1 MTDPAYSADHSRCLV
16 LAAVAGLG
24 VSAVMTQL
32 ALMRELLGAFSGNEL
47 VLGISMGGWLML
59 TGLGTWLGRFLPGGR
74 IHSDRGCEGETQ
86 TSSGDATPSSRFD
99 RPSAAGAPRLQV
111 AANGPASAI
120 LTIGL
125 LLIAIIPLAQ
135 VVAVRVLRDVVFIRG
150 AAVGVSGTVL
160 GCAVLLLPFC
170 LVSGALLA
178 QACALLARENG
189 LGVSMQIVG
198 SELARDSE
206 GKSPV
211 PRQARDPELVER
223 ASRLPTQ
230 STRQLCYYERDGII
244 LENHGS
250 GAIGR
255 VYLADSL
262 GSIGGGVLF
271 SFALVPFFDHF
282 ALLCF
287 PAALNLLLA
296 GALAWHFRQRVLL
309 GSAIII
315 AAGLAAHLAL
325 ISADDVT
332 TAVQHWGQRVVFRAS
347 SPYGRLVVTDDA
359 GQLTFFENG
368 LPMIST
374 PNVDQVEETVHYAM
388 SQRPD
393 ARQDLLISG
402 GIAGTAREILRYG
415 VAEVTYVELDPLI
428 LAAGRRF
435 LPDNL
440 ADPRIKIVTTDAR
453 RFLQQTGDRYDVVIV
468 DTPDPSTSQLNRFY
482 TAEFYS
488 EVRRILTPGGV
499 LEFPLGRY
507 ENYVSP
513 ELAQLLSS
521 GHLTARQSF
530 AHVLMIPGGRVFFLA
545 SDGPL
550 SLDIAGRLER
560 RGLATKLVN
569 RHYLDAMLAPDRLA
583 DLDRA
588 VAQPAKRNTDFA
600 PALYY
605 YHLRHWLSQFSAG
618 ASLLAGTLAVLF
630 AVCLLGLRA
639 IPRVVFASGFTAS
652 ALEVILLL
660 GFQALYGSLYR
671 QVGLVVT
678 VFMAGLA
685 AGAWRTQQ
693 TLFRAAASVRQPD
706 DPNRLPAMSPRAVLC
721 VLSVAIAVVA
731 ALLPPVLSHLG
742 RFDSVAGTPLAG
754 QGVVLLLTFALAA
767 LVGAQFPVA
776 GAITAGETA
785 VIASRLYTADFVGAA
800 LGALLVS
807 TLLVPLLGATM
818 VCLFTAALNLAAAA
832 IAWKTTRSA

>member
-1 MTDPAYSADHSRCLV
+1 V
-16 LAAVAGLG
+16 AALG
-24 VSAVMTQL
+24 ASSVMTQL

-47 VLGISMGGWLML
+47 VLGISMGSWLML
-59 TGLGTWLGRFLPGGR
+59 TGIGTWLGRFLPGGR
-74 IHSDRGCEGETQ
+74 EGESQ
-86 TSSGDATPSSRFD
+86 GFPGDAPPPSRFGALSAEGAPCLQIRVDGPSS
-99 RPSAAGAPRLQV
+99 ALLTTGMLLV
-111 AANGPASAI
+111 AI
-120 LTIGL
+120 L
-125 LLIAIIPLAQ
+125 PLAQ
-135 VVAVRVLRDVVFIRG
+135 VAGVRVLRDVVFIRG
-150 AAVGVSGTVL
+150 ASVGVSGTVL

-170 LVSGALLA
+170 LVSGALLT
-178 QACALLARENG
+178 QACALLARGN
-189 LGVSMQIVG
+189 
-198 SELARDSE
+198 
-206 GKSPV
+206 
-211 PRQARDPELVER
+211 
-223 ASRLPTQ
+223 
-230 STRQLCYYERDGII
+230 
-244 LENHGS
+244 GS
-250 GAIGR
+250 GVIGR
-255 VYLADSL
+255 VYLADSI

-287 PAALNLLLA
+287 PAVLDLLIA
-296 GALAWHFRQRVLL
+296 GTLAWHFRQRLL
-309 GSAIII
+309 VGSALII
-315 AAGLAAHLAL
+315 AAGLVAHVAL

-332 TAVQHWGQRVVFRAS
+332 TAIQHWDQQVLFRAN

-368 LPMIST
+368 LPVIST
-374 PNVDQVEETVHYAM
+374 GNVDQIEETVHYAM

-393 ARQDLLISG
+393 ARKVLLISG

-428 LAAGRRF
+428 LAAGHRF

-440 ADPRIKIVTTDAR
+440 ADPRIKVVTTDAR
-453 RFLQQTGDRYDVVIV
+453 RFLQETWERYDVVIV
-468 DTPDPSTSQLNRFY
+468 DLPDPTTSQINRFY
-482 TAEFYS
+482 TAEFYA
-488 EVRRILTPGGV
+488 EVRSILTPGGV

-513 ELAQLLSS
+513 ELARLLSCAS
-521 GHLTARQSF
+521 LTARQAF

-569 RHYLDAMLAPDRLA
+569 RHYLTAMLAPDRLA

-605 YHLRHWLSQFSAG
+605 YYLRHWLSQFSGGAG
-618 ASLLAGTLAVLF
+618 LLVGTLAVIF
-630 AVCLLGLRA
+630 VACLAGLRA
-639 IPRVVFASGFTAS
+639 VPRVVFASGFAAS
-652 ALEVILLL
+652 ALEVVLLL

-685 AGAWRTQQ
+685 VGAWRTQR
-693 TLFRAAASVRQPD
+693 TLSRRVASAGLPD
-706 DPNRLPAMSPRAVLC
+706 EPGLRSSMPPRAILG
-721 VLSVAIAVVA
+721 VLSVFIAGAA
-731 ALLPPVLSHLG
+731 ALLPAVLSNLGHL
-742 RFDSVAGTPLAG
+742 DSVAGTPLAG
-754 QGVVLLLTFALAA
+754 QAVVLLLTFGLAA
-767 LVGAQFPVA
+767 LVGAQFPLA
-776 GAITAGETA
+776 GAATPGPAAKT
-785 VIASRLYTADFVGAA
+785 ASRLYTADFAGAA

-807 TLLVPLLGATM
+807 TLLVPLFGATM

-832 IAWKTTRSA
+832 IAWRTTPSA

>member
-1 MTDPAYSADHSRCLV
+1 MTVPVFSANRTRGLV

-59 TGLGTWLGRFLPGGR
+59 TGIGTWLGRFLPGNRGLTSGEPGLPAGGR
-74 IHSDRGCEGETQ
+74 ERGASG
-86 TSSGDATPSSRFD
+86 SS
-99 RPSAAGAPRLQV
+99 
-111 AANGPASAI
+111 SAI
-120 LTIGL
+120 LTTSL
-125 LLIAIIPLAQ
+125 LFIAIIPLAQ

-150 AAVGVSGTVL
+150 ASVGVSGTVL
-160 GCAVLLLPFC
+160 GCAALLLPFC
-170 LVSGALLA
+170 LVSGALLT

-189 LGVSMQIVG
+189 LAVSMQIVG
-198 SELARDSE
+198 SELSPRHARGLELVETARDSE
-206 GKSPV
+206 GKSP
-211 PRQARDPELVER
+211 

-244 LENHGS
+244 LKNHGF

-287 PAALNLLLA
+287 PAFLNLLLA
-296 GALAWHFRQRVLL
+296 GALAWHFRQRLLL
-309 GSAIII
+309 GSVVIV
-315 AAGLAAHLAL
+315 AAGLSVHLAL
-325 ISADDVT
+325 INADDVT
-332 TAVQHWGQRVVFRAS
+332 TAVQHWGQSVVFRAN

-368 LPMIST
+368 LPVIST
-374 PNVDQVEETVHYAM
+374 QNVDQVEETVHYAM

-393 ARQDLLISG
+393 ARKVLLISG

-440 ADPRIKIVTTDAR
+440 ADPRIKVVTTDAR
-453 RFLQQTGDRYDVVIV
+453 RFLQQTGDRFDVVIV
-468 DTPDPSTSQLNRFY
+468 DLPDPTTSQLNRFY
-482 TAEFYS
+482 TAEFYD

-513 ELAQLLSS
+513 ELAQLLSCA
-521 GHLTARQSF
+521 HLTARRAF

-560 RGLATKLVN
+560 LGLATKLVN
-569 RHYLDAMLAPDRLA
+569 RHYLGAMLAPDRLA

-605 YHLRHWLSQFSAG
+605 YHLRHWLSQFNAG
-618 ASLLAGTLAVLF
+618 AGLLAGTLAVIF

-639 IPRVVFASGFTAS
+639 IPRVVFVSGFAAS
-652 ALEVILLL
+652 ALEVVLLL

-678 VFMAGLA
+678 VFMGGLA
-685 AGAWRTQQ
+685 VGAWRAQR
-693 TLFRAAASVRQPD
+693 TLFRAPTSADLPD
-706 DPNRLPAMSPRAVLC
+706 DPGRRSAMSARAVLC
-721 VLSVAIAVVA
+721 VLTVAIGVVA
-731 ALLPPVLSHLG
+731 ALLPAVLSHLG
-742 RFDSVAGTPLAG
+742 RLDSVAGTPLAG
-754 QGVVLLLTFALAA
+754 QGMVLLLTFGLAA
-767 LVGAQFPVA
+767 LVGALFPLA
-776 GAITAGETA
+776 GATVAGETA
-785 VIASRLYTADFVGAA
+785 VTASRLYTADFVGAA

-818 VCLFTAALNLAAAA
+818 VCFFTAALNLAAAA
-832 IAWKTTRSA
+832 IAWKPRRSA

>member
-1 MTDPAYSADHSRCLV
+1 MTVPVFSANRTRGLV

-59 TGLGTWLGRFLPGGR
+59 TGIGTWLGRFLPGNRGLTSGEPGLPAGGR
-74 IHSDRGCEGETQ
+74 ERGASG
-86 TSSGDATPSSRFD
+86 SS
-99 RPSAAGAPRLQV
+99 
-111 AANGPASAI
+111 SAI
-120 LTIGL
+120 LTTSL
-125 LLIAIIPLAQ
+125 LFIAIIPLAQ

-150 AAVGVSGTVL
+150 ASVGVSGTVL
-160 GCAVLLLPFC
+160 GCAALLLPFC
-170 LVSGALLA
+170 LVSGALLT

-189 LGVSMQIVG
+189 LAVSMQIVG
-198 SELARDSE
+198 SELSPRHARGLELVETARDSE
-206 GKSPV
+206 GKSP
-211 PRQARDPELVER
+211 

-244 LENHGS
+244 LKNHGF

-287 PAALNLLLA
+287 PAFLNLLLA
-296 GALAWHFRQRVLL
+296 GALAWHFRQRLLL
-309 GSAIII
+309 GSVVIV
-315 AAGLAAHLAL
+315 AAGLSVHLAL
-325 ISADDVT
+325 INADDVT
-332 TAVQHWGQRVVFRAS
+332 TAVQHWGQSVVFRAN

-368 LPMIST
+368 LPVIST
-374 PNVDQVEETVHYAM
+374 QNVDQVEETVHYAM

-393 ARQDLLISG
+393 ARKVLLISG

-440 ADPRIKIVTTDAR
+440 ADPRIKVVTTDAR
-453 RFLQQTGDRYDVVIV
+453 RFLQQTGDRFDVVIV
-468 DTPDPSTSQLNRFY
+468 DLPDPTTSQLNRFY
-482 TAEFYS
+482 TAEFYD

-513 ELAQLLSS
+513 ELAQLLSCA
-521 GHLTARQSF
+521 HLTARRAF

-560 RGLATKLVN
+560 LGLATKLVN
-569 RHYLDAMLAPDRLA
+569 RHYLGAMLAPDRLA

-588 VAQPAKRNTDFA
+588 VAQSAKRNTDFA

-605 YHLRHWLSQFSAG
+605 YHLRHWLSQFNAG
-618 ASLLAGTLAVLF
+618 AGLLAGTLAVIF

-639 IPRVVFASGFTAS
+639 IPRVVFVSGFAAS
-652 ALEVILLL
+652 ALEVVLLL

-678 VFMAGLA
+678 VFMGGLA
-685 AGAWRTQQ
+685 VGAWRAQR
-693 TLFRAAASVRQPD
+693 TLFRAPTSADLPD
-706 DPNRLPAMSPRAVLC
+706 DPGRRSAMSARAVLC
-721 VLSVAIAVVA
+721 VLTVAIGVVA
-731 ALLPPVLSHLG
+731 ALLPAVLSHLG
-742 RFDSVAGTPLAG
+742 RLDSVAGTPLAG
-754 QGVVLLLTFALAA
+754 QGMVLLLTFGLAA
-767 LVGAQFPVA
+767 LVGALFPLA
-776 GAITAGETA
+776 GATVAGETA
-785 VIASRLYTADFVGAA
+785 VTASRLYTADFVGAA

-832 IAWKTTRSA
+832 IAWKPTRSA